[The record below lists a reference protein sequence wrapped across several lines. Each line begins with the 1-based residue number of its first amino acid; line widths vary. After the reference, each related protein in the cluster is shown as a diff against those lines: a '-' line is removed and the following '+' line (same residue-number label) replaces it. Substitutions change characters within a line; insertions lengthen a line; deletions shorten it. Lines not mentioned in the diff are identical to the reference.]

1 MHSESLRTDLLAL
14 TDTVSRHLDAAFRSL
29 NGKDRDLAA
38 DVVTIRYAINRDL
51 DRFVERCQHQLH
63 DDNDARFALAAIKIA
78 GELRD
83 VSYQTGRIARMVMT
97 RSRDNRELWFAPL
110 LCEVQDHLHE
120 AVRSFV
126 AGDLA
131 MSARRARTSWGPAYT
146 QFLQDLTTRMTQEPR
161 EISRLLRMA
170 RVLRAL
176 EHVAVHIQNIGKYAT
191 RLYANPPPA
200 VRETEP
206 Q

>member
-1 MHSESLRTDLLAL
+1 MHSDSLRTDLLAL
-14 TDTVSRHLDAAFRSL
+14 TDTVGRHLDAAFRSL
-29 NGKDRDLAA
+29 NGKDRDLAT

-51 DRFVERCQHQLH
+51 DQFVERCQQALR
-63 DDNDARFALAAIKIA
+63 DDNDARFALTAIKIA

-83 VSYQTGRIARMVMT
+83 ISYQAGRIARMVMV
-97 RSRDNRELWFAPL
+97 RSRDNREAWFTPL
-110 LCEVQDHLHE
+110 LCEVQDHLNE
-120 AVRSFV
+120 AVGSFV
-126 AGDLA
+126 AGDLV

-161 EISRLLRMA
+161 DISRLLRMA

-200 VRETEP
+200 VREAEP